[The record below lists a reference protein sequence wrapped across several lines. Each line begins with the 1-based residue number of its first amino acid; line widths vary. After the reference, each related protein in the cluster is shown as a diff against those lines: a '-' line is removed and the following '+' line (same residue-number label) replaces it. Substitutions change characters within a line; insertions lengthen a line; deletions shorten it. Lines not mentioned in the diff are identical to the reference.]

1 MNYSTPNLNIES
13 IKKSNKHII
22 EEQYISLKSPNH
34 KLNNKLAPFK
44 EQNENDVAPY
54 YSNVIQRQNSHSP
67 NHTILLHEFVDDK
80 KVTYKDITNKIDV
93 NELSSKIKSIL
104 INTQRIKSIERIKV
118 NNENKAQIYHRKTRS
133 SFSGIQSNSSF
144 TTENESKKSINIT
157 GFHRN
162 KNNISNKRVE
172 YCNYSTSTFSLNLNN
187 FVNNNYISMSQ
198 KKIENDNKLF
208 SDDKYDTKTLKEYL
222 DEQVN
227 SIKFKRYID
236 ETHIS
241 NINDHDHN
249 YSIDNENKDVNDKT
263 GNFEN
268 ILNDDVD
275 HLIIKNIKNQITEN
289 IKNNIK
295 IVKVLNNNRKKNNT
309 KYLIDKKSKNN
320 NNDNKN
326 ASNYLNYKSNNL
338 KIKSKKKLNNNLTN
352 TFRNSHLNLN
362 FKKNNSKNNSK
373 KNLNLNISNNVKLNK
388 PKLINYS
395 NKNDNLLPK
404 PVKVNTKLSKT
415 QANNNK
421 INKKSNN
428 LSGTCKSFSMSN
440 YNYQDYIKEINQKK
454 NIYNMSCRNFNIDN
468 YKNDQGKNTKKL
480 LEKKTFVNRQN
491 NRKKKNYTEMMKNR
505 IIYSNSNSQK
515 NLKISIE
522 FKKQ

>member
-1 MNYSTPNLNIES
+1 MNYSTPNLNIEP
-13 IKKSNKHII
+13 KKKTNQPII
-22 EEQYISLKSPNH
+22 EEQYISLKSPNQN
-34 KLNNKLAPFK
+34 LNNILAPFNN
-44 EQNENDVAPY
+44 QNDNDVAPY

-133 SFSGIQSNSSF
+133 SFSGVQSNSSF

-162 KNNISNKRVE
+162 KNSISNKRVE
-172 YCNYSTSTFSLNLNN
+172 NCNYSTSTFSLNLNN
-187 FVNNNYISMSQ
+187 YVNNNYISMSQ
-198 KKIENDNKLF
+198 KKIENDNRLF

-222 DEQVN
+222 NEQVN

-241 NINDHDHN
+241 NINEHDHN

-275 HLIIKNIKNQITEN
+275 NLIITNIKNQIAEN

-295 IVKVLNNNRKKNNT
+295 IVKVLNDNRKKNST
-309 KYLIDKKSKNN
+309 KNLIDKKSNNN
-320 NNDNKN
+320 NNDNKK
-326 ASNYLNYKSNNL
+326 ASNYLSYKQNNL
-338 KIKSKKKLNNNLTN
+338 KIKSKKKLNKNLTN

-362 FKKNNSKNNSK
+362 FKKNNSKK
-373 KNLNLNISNNVKLNK
+373 KLNISNNVKLNK
-388 PKLINYS
+388 PKFINYN

-415 QANNNK
+415 KTNNNK
-421 INKKSNN
+421 INFKSNN

-440 YNYQDYIKEINQKK
+440 YNYQDYIKDINQKK
-454 NIYNMSCRNFNIDN
+454 NIYNMSCRNFNIEN
-468 YKNDQGKNTKKL
+468 YKSDQNKNTKKL
-480 LEKKTFVNRQN
+480 LEKKTFMKKQN
-491 NRKKKNYTEMMKNR
+491 NKKRKNYSEIMKNR

>member
-1 MNYSTPNLNIES
+1 MNYSTPNLNIEPK
-13 IKKSNKHII
+13 KKSSQPII
-22 EEQYISLKSPNH
+22 EEQYISLKSPNQN
-34 KLNNKLAPFK
+34 LNNILAPFNN
-44 EQNENDVAPY
+44 QNENDVAPY
-54 YSNVIQRQNSHSP
+54 YSNVIQRKNSGSP

-80 KVTYKDITNKIDV
+80 KITYKDITNKIDV

-133 SFSGIQSNSSF
+133 SFSGVQSNSSF

-157 GFHRN
+157 GFYRN

-172 YCNYSTSTFSLNLNN
+172 NCNYSTSTFSLNLNN
-187 FVNNNYISMSQ
+187 YVNNNYISMSQ
-198 KKIENDNKLF
+198 KKFENDNRLF

-222 DEQVN
+222 NEQVN

-241 NINDHDHN
+241 NINEHDHN

-268 ILNDDVD
+268 ILNDDMD
-275 HLIIKNIKNQITEN
+275 NLLITNIKNQICEN

-295 IVKVLNNNRKKNNT
+295 IVKVLNDNRKKNST
-309 KYLIDKKSKNN
+309 KNLIDKKSNNN
-320 NNDNKN
+320 NNDNKK
-326 ASNYLNYKSNNL
+326 ASNYLSYKQNNF
-338 KIKSKKKLNNNLTN
+338 KIKSKKKLNKNLTN

-362 FKKNNSKNNSK
+362 FKKNNSKK
-373 KNLNLNISNNVKLNK
+373 NLNISNNVKLNK
-388 PKLINYS
+388 PKFINYN
-395 NKNDNLLPK
+395 NKNDSLLPK

-415 QANNNK
+415 KTNNNK
-421 INKKSNN
+421 INHKSNN

-440 YNYQDYIKEINQKK
+440 YNYQDYIKDINQKK
-454 NIYNMSCRNFNIDN
+454 NIYNMSCRNFNIEN
-468 YKNDQGKNTKKL
+468 YKNDQNKNTKKL
-480 LEKKTFVNRQN
+480 LEKKTFMKKSN
-491 NRKKKNYTEMMKNR
+491 NKKKKNYSEIMKNR
-505 IIYSNSNSQK
+505 IIFSNSNSQK

>member
-1 MNYSTPNLNIES
+1 MNYSTPNLNIEPQ
-13 IKKSNKHII
+13 KDSNRPTI
-22 EEQYISLKSPNH
+22 EEQYISLKPPNQN
-34 KLNNKLAPFK
+34 LNNKLAPFK
-44 EQNENDVAPY
+44 NQNGDVSPY

-67 NHTILLHEFVDDK
+67 NHSILLHEFVDDK

-104 INTQRIKSIERIKV
+104 INTQRIKSIDKIKV
-118 NNENKAQIYHRKTRS
+118 NNENRAQIYHRKTRS

-162 KNNISNKRVE
+162 KTNISNKRVE
-172 YCNYSTSTFSLNLNN
+172 NCNYSTSTFSLNLNN
-187 FVNNNYISMSQ
+187 YTNNNYLSMSQ
-198 KKIENDNKLF
+198 KKIENDNRLF
-208 SDDKYDTKTLKEYL
+208 SDDKYDTKTLKEFL
-222 DEQVN
+222 NEQVN

-241 NINDHDHN
+241 NINEHDHN

-268 ILNDDVD
+268 ILNDDID
-275 HLIIKNIKNQITEN
+275 NLIIANIKNQIAEN

-295 IVKVLNNNRKKNNT
+295 IVKVLNNNRKKNSSKN
-309 KYLIDKKSKNN
+309 LIEKKSNN
-320 NNDNKN
+320 NINNNRN
-326 ASNYLNYKSNNL
+326 ASNYLSYKQNNLKKKSNN
-338 KIKSKKKLNNNLTN
+338 KLNKNLTN

-373 KNLNLNISNNVKLNK
+373 KNLNISSNVKLNK
-388 PKLINYS
+388 TKFINYN

-404 PVKVNTKLSKT
+404 PVKVNTKLSKIKT
-415 QANNNK
+415 NNSK
-421 INKKSNN
+421 IINKSKNHN
-428 LSGTCKSFSMSN
+428 GTCKSFSMSN
-440 YNYQDYIKEINQKK
+440 YNYQDYIKEINHKK
-454 NIYNMSCRNFNIDN
+454 DMYNMSCRNFKIEN
-468 YKNDQGKNTKKL
+468 YKSDQNKNIKKL
-480 LEKKTFVNRQN
+480 LEKKTFLNKQI
-491 NRKKKNYTEMMKNR
+491 RKKRKNYSEIMKNK

>member
-1 MNYSTPNLNIES
+1 MNYSTPNLNIEP
-13 IKKSNKHII
+13 KKNSNQPII
-22 EEQYISLKSPNH
+22 EEQYISLKSPNQ
-34 KLNNKLAPFK
+34 KLNNILAPFNN
-44 EQNENDVAPY
+44 QNENDVAPY

-104 INTQRIKSIERIKV
+104 INTQRIKSIDRIKV

-133 SFSGIQSNSSF
+133 SFSGVQSNSSF

-187 FVNNNYISMSQ
+187 YINNNCISMSQ
-198 KKIENDNKLF
+198 KKIENDNRLF
-208 SDDKYDTKTLKEYL
+208 SGDKYDTKTLKEFL
-222 DEQVN
+222 NEQVN

-241 NINDHDHN
+241 NINEHDHN
-249 YSIDNENKDVNDKT
+249 YSIDNENKDVNEKT

-268 ILNDDVD
+268 ILNDDMD
-275 HLIIKNIKNQITEN
+275 NLIITNIKNQIAEN

-295 IVKVLNNNRKKNNT
+295 IVKVLNNNRKKNST
-309 KYLIDKKSKNN
+309 KNLIDKKINNN

-326 ASNYLNYKSNNL
+326 ASNYLSYKQNNM
-338 KIKSKKKLNNNLTN
+338 KIKSKKKLNKNLTN

-362 FKKNNSKNNSK
+362 FKKNNSKNN
-373 KNLNLNISNNVKLNK
+373 LNISNNVKLNK
-388 PKLINYS
+388 PKFINYN

-415 QANNNK
+415 KANNNNNK
-421 INKKSNN
+421 INHKSNN
-428 LSGTCKSFSMSN
+428 FSGTCKSFSMSN
-440 YNYQDYIKEINQKK
+440 YNYQDYIKDINQKK
-454 NIYNMSCRNFNIDN
+454 DIYNMSWRNFNMEN
-468 YKNDQGKNTKKL
+468 YKNDQNKNTKKL
-480 LEKKTFVNRQN
+480 LEKKAFMKKQN
-491 NRKKKNYTEMMKNR
+491 NKKRKNYSEMMKNK

>member
-1 MNYSTPNLNIES
+1 MNYSTPNLNIEP

-22 EEQYISLKSPNH
+22 EEQYISLKSPNQN
-34 KLNNKLAPFK
+34 LNNKLPAFND
-44 EQNENDVAPY
+44 QNENDIAPY

-133 SFSGIQSNSSF
+133 SFSGILSNSSF

-157 GFHRN
+157 GFHRS

-172 YCNYSTSTFSLNLNN
+172 NCNYSTSTFSLNLNN

-198 KKIENDNKLF
+198 KKIENDNRLF

-268 ILNDDVD
+268 IMNDDID
-275 HLIIKNIKNQITEN
+275 HLIIKNIKNHISEN

-295 IVKVLNNNRKKNNT
+295 IVKVLNNNRKKNST
-309 KYLIDKKSKNN
+309 KSLIDKKSNNN

-326 ASNYLNYKSNNL
+326 ASNYLNYKSYNL
-338 KIKSKKKLNNNLTN
+338 KIKSKKKLNKNLTN
-352 TFRNSHLNLN
+352 TFRNSHINLNL
-362 FKKNNSKNNSK
+362 KKNNSKNNSK
-373 KNLNLNISNNVKLNK
+373 KNLKISNNVKLNK
-388 PKLINYS
+388 PKLTNYS
-395 NKNDNLLPK
+395 NKNNNLLPK

-415 QANNNK
+415 KTNNNK

-454 NIYNMSCRNFNIDN
+454 NIYNKSCRNFNIDN
-468 YKNDQGKNTKKL
+468 YKDDQNKNTKKL
-480 LEKKTFVNRQN
+480 LEKKTFMNKQN
-491 NRKKKNYTEMMKNR
+491 NKKKKTYSEIMKNR